1 MSQVTLYL
9 DDETQRLMREC
20 ARAAG
25 MSNSRWVAS
34 LIRKQ
39 ALREWPASVRSLAGR
54 FEDFPLAEAARAS
67 TGEDVER
74 IGF

>member
-9 DDETQRLMREC
+9 DDETQSLMRER
-20 ARAAG
+20 AKAAG
-25 MSNSRWVAS
+25 MSNSKWVAS

-39 ALREWPASVRSLAGR
+39 ALREWPTSVKALAGR

-67 TGEDVER
+67 TGEDIER